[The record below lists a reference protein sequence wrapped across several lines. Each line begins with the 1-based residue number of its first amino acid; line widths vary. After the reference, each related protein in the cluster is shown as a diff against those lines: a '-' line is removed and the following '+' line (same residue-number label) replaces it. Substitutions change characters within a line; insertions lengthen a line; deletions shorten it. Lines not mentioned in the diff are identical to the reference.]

1 MPEITHTS
9 YPHAPDT
16 FGSGGQRSLNK
27 GFQMEETLY
36 HAKLLL
42 FSRKQTMTMEKQPFE
57 DVSLNKKW

>member
-1 MPEITHTS
+1 MNLSLCWMLNQMPEITHTS
-9 YPHAPDT
+9 YPHAHEA

-42 FSRKQTMTMEKQPFE
+42 FSRKQTWQ
-57 DVSLNKKW
+57 